1 MNVAHVF
8 AVALCALATS
18 VSAQTSSRSSATSS
32 RSAEAQPQ
40 IVGMWRLL
48 RTEQRL
54 ADGTTRPDPDLGAK
68 PVGYMI
74 YGPSGRMCTVFD
86 NTERPRWSSA
96 RPDETEL
103 RAMYENMLTYCARY
117 RVDEARGYI
126 VFNLE
131 FGQSPGAAG
140 TTRERRFELVGDHLK
155 LYPTPLPAGVV
166 AWTIELERVQP

>member
-1 MNVAHVF
+1 MNVTQVLTV
-8 AVALCALATS
+8 AVCALATS
-18 VSAQTSSRSSATSS
+18 VSAQTSSGAGATSS
-32 RSAEAQPQ
+32 RPAAAQPR
-40 IVGMWRLL
+40 IVGTWRLV

-54 ADGTTRPDPDLGAK
+54 ADGATRPDPDLGAK
-68 PVGYMI
+68 PVGYMM
-74 YGPSGRMCTVFD
+74 YDPGGRMCTVFN

-103 RAMYENMLTYCARY
+103 RAMYDNMVAYCARY

-126 VFNLE
+126 VFDME

-140 TTRERRFELVGDHLK
+140 TRRERRFELAGDHLK

-166 AWTIELERVQP
+166 AWTVELERVRP